1 MEEGGFSASIM
12 IRSGNRRLVL
22 VGPAACR
29 GLTLPELLG
38 PTTADDMAGPTGAV
52 TEKTENQSYV
62 VVKGKWERQKEKER
76 KKWYFGFQ
84 RETEKRRLAFAF
96 VSLLWRFRIVRPV
109 EALIVSLSLYK
120 CFKSFVGED

>member
-1 MEEGGFSASIM
+1 MWVDPQSEPLSSLSSSCTERLEMMEEGGFSASIM

-76 KKWYFGFQ
+76 KKW
-84 RETEKRRLAFAF
+84 
-96 VSLLWRFRIVRPV
+96 
-109 EALIVSLSLYK
+109 
-120 CFKSFVGED
+120 